1 VADGSTQL
9 LASPAPEDRL
19 RQGRPRRPSPGSGRL
34 LRSRS
39 PWIQAPVLL
48 LSFPGILVAMVA
60 SVFVLTLA
68 AASGPMFLS
77 SAGNGA
83 VREQLAL
90 VSPWNAGLTVITTG
104 PVAGPIRSESPL
116 AAVTA
121 EGLFN
126 GRDTVLRS
134 LAKEIPALSSPVVTV
149 AATSGTLATLGER
162 PKLVDVRPMTR
173 TGALDHVRKLQRAG
187 GRGLWLSQT
196 TARQLGTRAGA
207 TVRFSRAG
215 TKGYRTRVAGIY
227 QDFAPGPLPVF
238 WQSLSTYI
246 HSIDLDHPPP
256 YLAFADDAT
265 FRELERR
272 TDDVATFQWE
282 FPLARQRLTL
292 EEGQATSAGIQRA
305 EILLRG
311 LAPPYRGFFFAPTVR
326 SLFPDLLIEAD
337 RAAVAAKTPV
347 ETLSLAGRLGALAVA
362 GAAGIYWTHRRRSEF
377 RLLSAR
383 GVRAVTIG
391 ARTLIEAAIPAVVAA
406 TAGWMV
412 VAPIIRR
419 LGPSDLI
426 SPAAT
431 DHAFRDVERTV
442 LLAILLTGIVVAVGA
457 SQTVREAGTR
467 TRDRLARLP
476 WEIILLALAGAS
488 YYEIVTRGGGVV
500 EGPAGP
506 KVDRLLLLFPL
517 LFIAGAS
524 GLVVR
529 ALRFGLARLRG
540 AGRRR
545 APWAFLAFRRLAG
558 APGIAL
564 LLVAASALS
573 IGVLAYAGALASSLG
588 PSMDAKA
595 RTFIGSDVSVVLGGD
610 HPAVP
615 AGFPFPATVITR
627 IAPTASL
634 FPSNEDVE
642 IIGVDPATFA
652 RAAYWQEGFASEP
665 LPPLL
670 RGIVPRIEPT
680 ATLRALVLPRTSVP
694 SPPMLQVGTH
704 LIRLRLAG
712 TIRNFPGASTTGSV
726 LVLDRGALEVA
737 LLRVGIKPGL
747 LPSRVELWARGE
759 PAKVRGAL
767 SREHVPYTLPTS
779 APAVR
784 ESPGFLALTWTF
796 GFMQMIGVV
805 AGIVA
810 LVGVVL
816 YLQARQRNR
825 EVSYAL
831 ATRMGLSGPAH
842 WLSLVLELAGLL
854 GTAFVV
860 GTALAVAAAR
870 LTFTR
875 LDPIPKLPP
884 TMLFR
889 PPGPVLG
896 MAAAALLV
904 ATAIGAAEAQ
914 WRAQRAR
921 AAEVMRLAG

>member
-1 VADGSTQL
+1 VADDSTH
-9 LASPAPEDRL
+9 ASPARADRL
-19 RQGRPRRPSPGSGRL
+19 RQERPRPSRASGRL
-34 LRSRS
+34 LRGRS

-83 VREQLAL
+83 VREQLEL

-104 PVAGPIRSESPL
+104 PVAGPIDSFSPL
-116 AAVTA
+116 SAVTA

-126 GRDTVLRS
+126 GRDAVLRS
-134 LAKEIPALSSPVVTV
+134 LAKEIPALSSAVVTV
-149 AATSGTLATLGER
+149 AATSGTMATLGER
-162 PKLVDVRPMTR
+162 PKLVQVRPMTR
-173 TGALDHVRKLQRAG
+173 TGALDHVRKLEGAG

-196 TARQLGTRAGA
+196 TAKQLGIRAGA
-207 TVRFSRAG
+207 TIRFSRAG
-215 TKGYRTRVAGIY
+215 TKGFRARVAGIY
-227 QDFAPGPLPVF
+227 EDFAPGPLPVF

-256 YLAFADDAT
+256 SLAFADDAT
-265 FRELERR
+265 FHELERR

-282 FPLARQRLTL
+282 FPLTLKELTL
-292 EEGQATSAGIQRA
+292 EEGRATAAGIQRA

-311 LAPPYRGFFFAPTVR
+311 LTPPFRGLFFTPTVR

-337 RAAVAAKTPV
+337 QAAVAAKSPV
-347 ETLSLAGRLGALAVA
+347 ETLSLAGRVGALAVA
-362 GAAGIYWTHRRRSEF
+362 GAAGIYWTHRRRTEF

-391 ARTLIEAAIPAVVAA
+391 ARTLVEAAIPALVAA
-406 TAGWMV
+406 TAGWLV

-426 SPAAT
+426 SQAAT
-431 DHAFRDVERTV
+431 DQAYRDVERTV
-442 LLAILLTGIVVAVGA
+442 LVAIVLTGVVVAVGA

-467 TRDRLARLP
+467 TRERLARLP
-476 WEIILLALAGAS
+476 WEIVLLALAGAA

-500 EGPAGP
+500 EDPSGP
-506 KVDRLLLLFPL
+506 KIDRLLLLFPL

-529 ALRFGLARLRG
+529 VLRVGLARLKG

-558 APGIAL
+558 ASGIAL

-595 RTFIGSDVSVVLGGD
+595 KTFTGSDVSVVLGGD
-610 HPAVP
+610 RPAVP
-615 AGFPFPATVITR
+615 VGFPFPATVITR

-634 FPSNEDVE
+634 FPSSDDVE

-652 RAAYWQEGFASEP
+652 RGAYWQEGFASEP
-665 LPPLL
+665 LPALL
-670 RGIVPRIEPT
+670 RGVIPRSEPT
-680 ATLRALVLPRTSVP
+680 VTLRALVLPRTPVP

-712 TIRNFPGASTTGSV
+712 TVRNFPGASTTGSV
-726 LVLDRGALEVA
+726 LVVDRDALEVA
-737 LLRVGIKPGL
+737 LLRVKVKPGL
-747 LPSRVELWARGE
+747 LPSRAELWARGQ
-759 PAKVRGAL
+759 PAQVLAAL
-767 SREHVPYTLPTS
+767 RKEGVPYTLPTS
-779 APAVR
+779 ARAVQ

-816 YLQARQRNR
+816 YLQARQRSR
-825 EVSYAL
+825 EISYAL
-831 ATRMGLSGPAH
+831 ATRMGLTGPAH

-854 GTAFVV
+854 GTAYVV
-860 GTALAVAAAR
+860 GVTLAVAAAG
-870 LTFTR
+870 LTFTK

-884 TMLFR
+884 AMVFR
-889 PPGPVLG
+889 LPGAVLG
-896 MAAAALLV
+896 MAAAALLI
-904 ATAIGAAEAQ
+904 ATWAGAAQAQ
-914 WRAQRAR
+914 WRAQRTR